1 MFKTVQVVVL
11 LNLANC
17 FSQCIATPPKSG
29 PKWSIYDLLDELGLK
44 SFSGLLETTGFMYTL
59 SANAS
64 GPFTVYAPTDDAFNN
79 LPPSVMKK
87 LQNDDNWRLLHDLTS
102 YHLTKGNLSFLK
114 WSNNMIT
121 STLLDGTSIR
131 LNIYNNNSGEPSIMS
146 VSGATLIKADQQ
158 ATNGVVQVIDRV
170 LYSIPDDTISNY
182 IQENSRL
189 RKLAMLMQIAGYH
202 DSLDKQNITL
212 FAPSDAV
219 FEEMGANFTSLLTNA
234 STIKALF
241 RNHTVNNTFYTN
253 GLRILDGGYITNLP
267 GTKLPIKINQ
277 GVYVSGAKLVEE
289 DVSLKNGVLHIINKL
304 L

>member
-1 MFKTVQVVVL
+1 MLKTVQVVVL

-17 FSQCIATPPKSG
+17 FSQCIATHPKSG

-121 STLLDGTSIR
+121 PTLLDGTSIR

-219 FEEMGANFTSLLTNA
+219 FEEMGANFTNLLTNA